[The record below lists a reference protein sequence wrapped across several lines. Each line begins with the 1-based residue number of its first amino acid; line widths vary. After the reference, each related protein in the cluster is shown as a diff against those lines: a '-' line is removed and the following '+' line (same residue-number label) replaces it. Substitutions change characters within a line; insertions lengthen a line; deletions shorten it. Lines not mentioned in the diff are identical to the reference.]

1 MKFFRLQLILFPLF
15 LATSLVAQPF
25 QVGHRSMNF
34 TDPARNNRQV
44 PAEIYYPST
53 SNGNNTPVATGA
65 FPVIVFGH
73 GFLMPYSAYGY
84 FKDGMVP
91 EGYFVVFPTT
101 EGGILPNHADFGAD
115 LAFLIVSMKAE
126 GNNSN
131 SPFYLHVDSTSAV
144 MGHSM
149 GGGASFLACKNNT
162 LPTVMVTL
170 AAAETNP
177 SAIGAA
183 PYITIP
189 NLVFSADQD
198 CVTPPA
204 TNQIP
209 MYDSLASDC
218 KVFINIKGGG
228 HCYFADY
235 NFQCSLGEGSCQQN
249 FTISRDQQHSTTL
262 DFTKLYLDFYLKN
275 NSNAWVLFNDSLNSS
290 PRISFQKACTSTGII
305 QNDDHLT
312 VLIYPNPA
320 SEILNIRFHGIY
332 SENFSVKVHS
342 LNGLEM
348 MNKTFSLHSAN
359 SVAMDISFLSEG
371 LFIMEIINQ
380 DSHGKHLLFYHNRH
394 SRSQ

>member
-1 MKFFRLQLILFPLF
+1 MKYSHLSLLLF
-15 LATSLVAQPF
+15 LLFFFGSLAAQPF
-25 QVGHRSMNF
+25 QTGHRTMTF
-34 TDPARNNRQV
+34 TDPARNNRQI
-44 PAEIYYPST
+44 PSEIYYPST
-53 SNGNNTPVATGA
+53 STGNNTPIANGA

-73 GFLMPYSAYGY
+73 GFVMPYSAYVY

-101 EGGILPNHADFGAD
+101 EGGILPNHADYGAD
-115 LAFLIVSMKAE
+115 LAFLVASMQAE
-126 GNNSN
+126 GNNPA
-131 SPFYLHVDSTSAV
+131 SPFYLHVDTTSAV

-177 SAIGAA
+177 SAIAAA
-183 PYITIP
+183 PFITIP
-189 NLVFSADQD
+189 NLVFAADQD
-198 CVTPPA
+198 CVTPPS

-249 FTISRDQQHSTTL
+249 FTITRDQQHSTTL
-262 DFTKLYLDFYLKN
+262 DFTKLYLDYYLKKN
-275 NSNAWVLFNDSLNSS
+275 NNAWLIFNDSLNNS
-290 PRISFQKACTSTGII
+290 PRISFQKACTTTGII
-305 QNDDHLT
+305 HNPHPWQ

-320 SEILNIRFHGIY
+320 TEILNVRFSGGITDFVTLHIY
-332 SENFSVKVHS
+332 N
-342 LNGLEM
+342 LNGTAQM
-348 MNKTFSLHSAN
+348 KKTLPLHSAN
-359 SVAMDISFLSEG
+359 SLAINISQLPEG
-371 LFIMEIINQ
+371 LYIMEIVDQ
-380 DSHGKHLLFYHNRH
+380 DHSSFHALFYHNRH
-394 SRSQ
+394 IRPQ